1 MDIKYGIID
10 ILIDELVPCL
20 KNSITDE
27 VKETV
32 VFKVETKKLLNEFNE
47 NNGWYINWRE
57 IPDVIDVYALAL
69 KEDNSIQ
76 GLVGIKKDD
85 DAKAVYIHWAVVAPW
100 NNKQKNKKV
109 KYMGVGGHLF
119 AIAIDKSYSYGYNG
133 VVYGFASNEVLL
145 RHYIEKLNATYLGIL
160 HKFQFAIL
168 EKEASKIKEVYDY
181 EWN

>member
-1 MDIKYGIID
+1 MNSEFGTID

-20 KNSITDE
+20 KDNFTGR

-32 VFKVETKKLLNEFNE
+32 VFKVETKNLLKDFNE
-47 NNGWYINWRE
+47 KNGWYINWNE
-57 IPDVIDVYALAL
+57 IPKGVDVYALAL

-76 GLVGIKKDD
+76 GLVGIKKDE

-100 NNKQKNKKV
+100 NNKQKCEKA
-109 KYMGVGGHLF
+109 KYIGVGGHLF

-133 VVYGFASNEVLL
+133 VVYGFASSEYILN
-145 RHYIEKLNATYLGIL
+145 HYIEKLNATYLGIL

-168 EKEASKIKEVYDY
+168 ENEAKKIKEVYDY